1 MTSQRSRGNNR
12 MIDSSKTE
20 RRVAVGLLV
29 VAVFALV
36 MHMVTANRSSVAD
49 RRSSEP
55 PASSVSRGAPS
66 YPHDFGTVETS
77 LSASVI
83 PATLRLRPVNLPDPL
98 SVLGDSPQWFERAS
112 RGNPVAAQAVF
123 FLLRNCRSFGP
134 AIATLD
140 PQQMPRESN
149 EASRAS
155 NCQSIPQNFGDDP
168 FYWLEFAARNGDP
181 LSQVVY
187 AQHADTLS
195 QNSRPQDPGRRAAI
209 RAKAVAYLEHAAARG
224 FADAY
229 LMLASSYELG
239 GLTQKNPSL
248 AYSYLSALAAVTGDS
263 GAATKAISLRSSLP
277 DAGAAEAMAAR
288 LAASCCRSSTHRPTR
303 EEEN

>member
-1 MTSQRSRGNNR
+1 
-12 MIDSSKTE
+12 MIDSSKTG
-20 RRVAVGLLV
+20 RRVSVGLLV
-29 VAVFALV
+29 LAVFALV
-36 MHMVTANRSSVAD
+36 MHLVTSNRAPETD
-49 RRSSEP
+49 KNPIEP
-55 PASSVSRGAPS
+55 PASSASRGVPS
-66 YPHDFGTVETS
+66 YPHDFGTVDTA
-77 LSASVI
+77 LPASVI
-83 PATLRLRPVNLPDPL
+83 PAALRLPPVNLPDPFI
-98 SVLGDSPQWFERAS
+98 VLGDSPQWFERAS

-134 AIATLD
+134 AIATLN

-187 AQHADTLS
+187 AQNADTLQ

-209 RAKAVAYLEHAAARG
+209 RAKAAAYLEHAAARG
-224 FADAY
+224 SADAY
-229 LMLASSYELG
+229 LLLASSYERG
-239 GLTQKNPSL
+239 GLTQKNPAL
-248 AYSYLSALAAVTGDS
+248 AYSYLLAVAKITGDPS
-263 GAATKAISLRSSLP
+263 VANKAMSLRSALP
-277 DAGAAEAMAAR
+277 DASAAEATATK
-288 LAASCCRSSTHRPTR
+288 LAASCCLSSTHRPVR